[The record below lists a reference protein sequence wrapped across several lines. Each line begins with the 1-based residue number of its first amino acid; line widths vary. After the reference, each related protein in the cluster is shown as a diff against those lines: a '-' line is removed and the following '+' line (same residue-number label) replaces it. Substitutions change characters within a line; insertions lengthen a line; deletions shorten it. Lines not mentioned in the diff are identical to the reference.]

1 MNPRPESRIGSL
13 EKRATTIEAAIE
25 EMSSDTAEELRAIR
39 QELKSSYNE
48 IGDLFDQNFEKL
60 ATIETRL
67 GKIESTLLTL
77 ATKDDISR
85 LDGRL
90 DEVLQILQK
99 KLGG

>member
-48 IGDLFDQNFEKL
+48 IGDLFDQNFERL

-67 GKIESTLLTL
+67 DKIESTLLTL

-90 DEVLQILQK
+90 DEVLQFLQK
-99 KLGG
+99 KLGE

>member
-1 MNPRPESRIGSL
+1 VNPRPESRISSL
-13 EKRATTIEAAIE
+13 EKRATAIEAAIE

-48 IGDLFDQNFEKL
+48 IGDLFDRNFERL
-60 ATIETRL
+60 AVIETRL
-67 GKIESTLLTL
+67 DRIDSTLLTL

-90 DEVLQILQK
+90 DEVLQLLQK
-99 KLGG
+99 KLGE